1 MDSLDHDIGRTSR
14 GGQHEIYMTALRD
27 RFMTLD
33 KAREIAGKEKNASM
47 ALWRLNNRDN
57 LVRVRGGLY
66 AAIPPERTL
75 DDYEINRFILADRL
89 IKGSGAIAF
98 HSALELHGAAYSSF
112 STIFYLSACQV
123 RPLKFHDITYR
134 SVLTSD
140 SFGTTTI
147 HIDDVLVRVTD
158 KERTFLD
165 CIRRPD
171 LCGGVEE
178 YLKSLDSF
186 VMLDPEK
193 LLRYLVRFD
202 EKSLYHRA
210 GVVLSLLKNSINVPD
225 RLLDTMRS
233 KIGPS
238 PCYLVPNMK
247 HGGKLV
253 KEWNVFIPRNLTE
266 MMRVV

>member
-1 MDSLDHDIGRTSR
+1 MDSFDHDVGRTNK

-33 KAREIAGKEKNASM
+33 KAREIAGREKNASM
-47 ALWRLNNRDN
+47 ALWRLNKQQN
-57 LVRVRGGLY
+57 LVHVRGGLY

-75 DDYEINRFILADRL
+75 ADYEINRFALADRL

-112 STIFYLSACQV
+112 SMVFYLSARQV

-140 SFGTTTI
+140 SFGTTTVR
-147 HIDDVLVRVTD
+147 IDDVLVRVTD

-178 YLKSLDSF
+178 YLKSLDAF
-186 VMLDPEK
+186 VMMDPEK
-193 LLRYLVRFD
+193 ILQYLSRFN

-210 GVVLSLLKNSINVPD
+210 GVVLSLLKDSINVPD
-225 RLLDTMRS
+225 RLLDEVRS
-233 KIGPS
+233 EVGPS
-238 PCYLVPNMK
+238 PCYLVPNMRR
-247 HGGKLV
+247 GGRLV
-253 KEWNVFIPRNLTE
+253 KEWNVFVPRNLTE